1 MAVTDASQ
9 VKVMESANRKRER
22 SQEEIDEMKE
32 RRAVSFSFIHRSPNM
47 NVLFMLIYIYIYVM
61 CVGEKGRARFDRSTT
76 R

>member
-32 RRAVSFSFIHRSPNM
+32 RRAVSFHSFI
-47 NVLFMLIYIYIYVM
+47 VAL
-61 CVGEKGRARFDRSTT
+61 T
-76 R
+76 